1 MMPPC
6 YTSRAEVS
14 AYGSPLCSCLCLYLC
29 FGLDALCS
37 LLCAPCSVLRAS
49 ASGQVPV
56 HCTEAHQL
64 NCAVQAG
71 VVFMGRQAPGGHDAI
86 GGMYDALKK
95 HHTDS
100 ELLEF
105 VGGSAALFKSE
116 FKLVYR
122 EKMRWHRS

>member
-1 MMPPC
+1 MD
-6 YTSRAEVS
+6 
-14 AYGSPLCSCLCLYLC
+14 PLCAPAS
-29 FGLDALCS
+29 AS
-37 LLCAPCSVLRAS
+37 TSASASMLCAPCSVLRAS